1 MVLKVRFV
9 ILSAS
14 EYWLP
19 MPARLRPFTFCIFQ
33 GRIFFCF
40 FILLWKLVLYMVYYK
55 YPKKHHGKSF

>member
-33 GRIFFCF
+33 GADFLLLFYIVMEIS
-40 FILLWKLVLYMVYYK
+40 FIYGIL
-55 YPKKHHGKSF
+55 